1 MHAKRAT
8 SEKMKKIREIA
19 GYILGG
25 VMFVVLLPTIMWLA
39 SGMPD
44 MMVHIGVCRA
54 LGTGVLLIGGLSLS
68 VWTIVYMKTR
78 GKGNP
83 MDAFGKEI
91 GPRTQHLMT
100 DGPYRLNRNPML
112 TGTLTYLAGWIIWL
126 WTWQALLVWIIFF
139 IIMFVQVLTEEKRLR
154 KDFGEEY
161 ESYCKRTRRF

>member
-1 MHAKRAT
+1 
-8 SEKMKKIREIA
+8 MKKVREIA
-19 GYILGG
+19 GYVLGG
-25 VMFVVLLPTIMWLA
+25 VIFVVLLPTIMWLA
-39 SGMPD
+39 SGMPE
-44 MMVHIGVCRA
+44 MAVHIGVWRA
-54 LGTGVLLIGGLSLS
+54 VATGVLMIGGLSLS

-112 TGTLTYLAGWIIWL
+112 TGTLTYLASFLVWL
-126 WTWQALLVWIIFF
+126 WTWQAVLVWVIFF

-161 ESYCKRTRRF
+161 DDYCKHTRRF